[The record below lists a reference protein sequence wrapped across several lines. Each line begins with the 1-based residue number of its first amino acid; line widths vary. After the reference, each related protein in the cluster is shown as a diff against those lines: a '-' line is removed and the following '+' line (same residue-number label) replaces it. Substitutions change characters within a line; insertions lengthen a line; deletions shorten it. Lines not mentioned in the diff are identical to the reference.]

1 MAAGVGLA
9 RTFKKTAGEANKGAL
24 PLPSELK
31 RQADE
36 RWKPVLGLRCEL
48 TVELPLPDF
57 KIADLLKLRRGSV
70 IDAHWRVRQDV
81 PLRLNATLIGWS
93 EFEVVAGNL
102 AVRLT
107 ELA

>member
-1 MAAGVGLA
+1 MTAEAGVARAPESPAENAGKVPLGL
-9 RTFKKTAGEANKGAL
+9 E
-24 PLPSELK
+24 SELE
-31 RQADE
+31 RQAEE

-57 KIADLLKLRRGSV
+57 NIADLLKLRTGSV
-70 IDAHWRVRQDV
+70 IDAHWRAGQDV
-81 PLRLNATLIGWS
+81 PLRLNATLMGWG